1 MKYSEKPGRLSE
13 TIEAEGKNMTQF
25 LLVALLFGFQ
35 VPERPPVEGQARFVD
50 RRELPNDLNLP
61 FRENGFTVVAISL
74 INKTAGTL
82 KIDAAKVRVLDPNN
96 KALVAASTS
105 EVTPKMVKSGAR
117 APDLHAGGTGGV
129 YRPGYSRPINPGV
142 ALGGGGGTGV
152 IDLGRVERLKAAIEK
167 YQLKSTDVL
176 TGEKVEG
183 YLYLKTD
190 KDPEK
195 LKGTRI
201 LLTEEISLTVE

>member
-1 MKYSEKPGRLSE
+1 M
-13 TIEAEGKNMTQF
+13 IQF
-25 LLVALLFGFQ
+25 LLVAFLSGLAVQ
-35 VPERPPVEGQARFVD
+35 ESPPVVSQARFVV
-50 RRELPNDLNLP
+50 RNELPNDLNLP
-61 FRENGFTVVAISL
+61 FRENGFTVVAVAL
-74 INKTAGTL
+74 ENKGAQPV
-82 KIDAAKVRVLDPNN
+82 KIDTAQIRILDPKN
-96 KALVAASTS
+96 KPLVAASSS

-117 APDLHAGGTGGV
+117 VPNLSAGSPAGTGGV
-129 YRPGYSRPINPGV
+129 YVPGYGGRPIQPGV
-142 ALGGGGGTGV
+142 TIGSSGGGV
-152 IDLGRVERLKAAIEK
+152 VDIGRVERLKAAIEK

-201 LLTEEISLTVE
+201 LLTEEITLTLE

>member
-1 MKYSEKPGRLSE
+1 
-13 TIEAEGKNMTQF
+13 MTQI
-25 LLVALLFGFQ
+25 LLVALVLGFAVQ
-35 VPERPPVEGQARFVD
+35 ESPPVESQARFID

-61 FRENGFTVVAISL
+61 FRENGFTVVAIAFV
-74 INKTAGTL
+74 NQGTQAV
-82 KIDAAKVRVLDPNN
+82 KIDVAKVRVLDPKN
-96 KALVAASTS
+96 KPLVAAPTS

-142 ALGGGGGTGV
+142 TIGGGGGAGV

-190 KDPEK
+190 KDPEE

-201 LLTEEISLTVE
+201 LLTEEITLTVK